1 MTSKKLTSKIIIEK
15 IEKEK
20 KELKEKGVT
29 KIGLFGSY
37 AKNKQ
42 KQKSDIDFLV
52 EFKTIDLDKYL
63 YVLNLLEKLF
73 RRKIDL
79 VIEKDLKP
87 ELTYVKKEA
96 RYVEI

>member
-1 MTSKKLTSKIIIEK
+1 MTNKKLTSKIIIEK
-15 IEKEK
+15 IKQEREK
-20 KELKEKGVT
+20 LKEKGVK

-37 AKNKQ
+37 SKDKQ
-42 KQKSDIDFLV
+42 KKGSDIDFLV
-52 EFKTIDLDKYL
+52 EFKIIDLDKYI

-87 ELTYVKKEA
+87 ELNYVKKEA
-96 RYVEI
+96 KYVQI

>member
-1 MTSKKLTSKIIIEK
+1 MVNKKLTSKIILEK
-15 IEKEK
+15 IKREKAKLK
-20 KELKEKGVT
+20 KNGVK

-37 AKNKQ
+37 LQKKQ
-42 KQKSDIDFLV
+42 HKKSDIDFLV

-63 YVLNLLEKLF
+63 YVLNFLEKLF
-73 RRKIDL
+73 KRKIDL

>member
-1 MTSKKLTSKIIIEK
+1 MAEKLDSETILKRIK
-15 IEKEK
+15 KEK
-20 KELKEKGVT
+20 RELKKRGLK

-87 ELTYVKKEA
+87 ELIYVKKEA
-96 RYVEI
+96 KYVKI